1 MPLIERQLLALR
13 QAGVDDWVI
22 NHAWLGEQIEAYL
35 GDGSRLGGRIAYS
48 PEGEPLE
55 TGGGIFRALP
65 LLGEQPFLLLNGDV
79 WSDFDYSRL
88 HLADGDLAHLVLV
101 DNPAHHPAGDF
112 HLDAGGRVGETREAG
127 GNLTYSG
134 IAVLHPAL
142 FEGCQP
148 GAFKLAPLLR
158 KAIAAGR
165 VSRRTPSWAVGRRR
179 YPRAPG
185 GSRAIWGLVPG
196 RFRGKRPSML
206 RPPAPAWPA
215 ITAGAQRL
223 ARLPGA
229 QYGTLL
235 KLGARF
241 PKNLP
246 PSPPSGAV
254 SPVWVLNVGSSV
266 SVVASLRSPRFS
278 GWRPGTERLAMFSL
292 QAGRELLI
300 VDFPL
305 RLAPASI
312 GTGIVWRA
320 WSLASPPDIDFAFW
334 RSRNGATTTTHLEV
348 TLPSRLSKAAIPIC
362 SGCFSSACG
371 WQMLF
376 NRRGFNDE
384 RSRQVTS

>member
-165 VSRRTPSWAVGRRR
+165 VSGEH
-179 YPRAPG
+179 Y
-185 GSRAIWGLVPG
+185 
-196 RFRGKRPSML
+196 RG
-206 RPPAPAWPA
+206 
-215 ITAGAQRL
+215 
-223 ARLPGA
+223 
-229 QYGTLL
+229 
-235 KLGARF
+235 
-241 PKNLP
+241 
-246 PSPPSGAV
+246 
-254 SPVWVLNVGSSV
+254 
-266 SVVASLRSPRFS
+266 
-278 GWRPGTERLAMFSL
+278 
-292 QAGRELLI
+292 
-300 VDFPL
+300 
-305 RLAPASI
+305 
-312 GTGIVWRA
+312 
-320 WSLASPPDIDFAFW
+320 
-334 RSRNGATTTTHLEV
+334 H
-348 TLPSRLSKAAIPIC
+348 
-362 SGCFSSACG
+362 
-371 WQMLF
+371 
-376 NRRGFNDE
+376 
-384 RSRQVTS
+384 